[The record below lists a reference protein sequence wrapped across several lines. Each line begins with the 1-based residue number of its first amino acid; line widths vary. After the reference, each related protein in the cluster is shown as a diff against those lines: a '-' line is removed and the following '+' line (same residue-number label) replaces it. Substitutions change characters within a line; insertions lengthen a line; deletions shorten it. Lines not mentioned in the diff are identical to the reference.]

1 MNLHPQVCRVRVNH
15 DEKRSLLLFF
25 DLETTG
31 LGIYQIQIIEFGM
44 VAALAVPGKPLALLG
59 DYSTKVLCKMR
70 FPEDVTA
77 LTKIKNWHQ
86 PESELKGAPTLP
98 EVNMAVQK
106 KIIEWKKVGARASV

>member
-1 MNLHPQVCRVRVNH
+1 
-15 DEKRSLLLFF
+15 
-25 DLETTG
+25 
-31 LGIYQIQIIEFGM
+31 
-44 VAALAVPGKPLALLG
+44 
-59 DYSTKVLCKMR
+59 MR